1 MKTDVSQLR
10 QQYMAEGLSRDA
22 LDPDPVRQFAQWYEQ
37 LHQADI
43 FEPSA
48 MTVATVSPD
57 GQPYLRTVLL
67 KLFDESGF
75 VFYTNYGSRKAK
87 HIETNPRVGL
97 LFAWVPL
104 ARQVKITGIA
114 EKVPTAESLK
124 YFATRPRGSQIGA
137 WASAQSEIV
146 SSRSMLEA
154 KFEELKQKFS
164 QGEVPLPEFWGGYR
178 VVPQSIEF
186 WQGRDNRLHDR
197 FIYTRKESGDWQ
209 IARLAP

>member
-1 MKTDVSQLR
+1 MSIGDLR
-10 QQYMAEGLSRDA
+10 KKYMADGLSRSELD
-22 LDPDPVRQFAQWYEQ
+22 LDPIRQFGAWYAQLNET
-37 LHQADI
+37 DF

-48 MTVATVSPD
+48 MTLATVSPD

-75 VFYTNYGSRKAK
+75 VFYTNYASRKAR
-87 HIETNPRVGL
+87 HIEVNPQVGL

-104 ARQVKITGIA
+104 ARQVKITGRA
-114 EKVPTAESLK
+114 EKVSAAESLK

-146 SSRSMLEA
+146 SSRSMLE
-154 KFEELKQKFS
+154 QKFS
-164 QGEVPLPEFWGGYR
+164 EIKKKFATGEVPLPEFWGGYR
-178 VVPQSIEF
+178 VVPESIEF

-197 FIYTRKESGDWQ
+197 FIYTRNESGDWQ
-209 IARLAP
+209 VARLAP

>member
-1 MKTDVSQLR
+1 
-10 QQYMAEGLSRDA
+10 MADGLSRA
-22 LDPDPVRQFAQWYEQ
+22 SLNPDPIEQFELWYEQ
-37 LHQADI
+37 LHKADI

-48 MTVATVSPD
+48 MTIATVAPD

-67 KLFDESGF
+67 KLFDKNGF

-114 EKVPTAESLK
+114 EKVSTAESLK

-154 KFEELKQKFS
+154 KFEELKQKFA

-197 FIYTRKESGDWQ
+197 FIFTRKEAGDWQ

>member
-1 MKTDVSQLR
+1 MTTDVTKLR
-10 QQYMAEGLSRDA
+10 KQYMADGLSREA
-22 LDPDPVRQFAQWYEQ
+22 LSPDPIAQFELWYEQ

-48 MTVATVSPD
+48 MTVATVSSD

-67 KLFDESGF
+67 KLFDQNGF

-87 HIETNPRVGL
+87 HIEANPRVGL

-114 EKVPTAESLK
+114 EKVSTAESLK

-154 KFEELKQKFS
+154 KFEELKQKFA
-164 QGEVPLPEFWGGYR
+164 QGDVPLPEFWGGYR

-197 FIYTRKESGDWQ
+197 FIYTKKESGDWQ

>member
-1 MKTDVSQLR
+1 MMNTEAIR
-10 QQYMAEGLSRDA
+10 QRTMAAGLARDS
-22 LDPDPVRQFAQWYEQ
+22 LDPDPIKQFETWYGQ
-37 LHQADI
+37 VIQAGL

-48 MTVATVSPD
+48 MTLATVSPE

-67 KLFDESGF
+67 KLFDQQGF
-75 VFYTNYGSRKAK
+75 VFYTNYASRKAK
-87 HIETNPRVGL
+87 HIANNPNTAL

-104 ARQVKITGIA
+104 ARQVKITGKA
-114 EKVPTAESLK
+114 EKVSLAESLK

-137 WASAQSEIV
+137 WASPQSEIV

-164 QGEVPLPEFWGGYR
+164 AGEVPLPEFWGGYR
-178 VVPQSIEF
+178 VVPESIEF

-197 FIYTRKESGDWQ
+197 FIYARTESGGWRID
-209 IARLAP
+209 RLAP

>member
-1 MKTDVSQLR
+1 
-10 QQYMAEGLSRDA
+10 MARGLSRGD
-22 LDPDPVRQFAQWYEQ
+22 LNPDPFRQFEVWYSQFNES
-37 LHQADI
+37 DI

-48 MTVATVSPD
+48 MTLATVSPE

-67 KLFDESGF
+67 KLFDEKGF
-75 VFYTNYGSRKAK
+75 VFYTNYGSRKAR
-87 HIETNPRVGL
+87 HIEQNPNVGL

-104 ARQVKITGIA
+104 ARQVKITGKA
-114 EKVPTAESLK
+114 EKVPVAESLK

-154 KFEELKQKFS
+154 KYEEIKQKFAK
-164 QGEVPLPEFWGGYR
+164 GEVPLPEFWGGYR
-178 VVPQSIEF
+178 VIPESIEF

-197 FIYTRKESGDWQ
+197 FIYTRTDAGSWQ
-209 IARLAP
+209 VARLAP

>member
-1 MKTDVSQLR
+1 MKADISQLR
-10 QQYMAEGLSRDA
+10 NQYMADGLSRA
-22 LDPDPVRQFAQWYEQ
+22 SLNPDPIEQFELWYEQ
-37 LHQADI
+37 LHKADI

-48 MTVATVSPD
+48 MTIATVAPD

-67 KLFDESGF
+67 KLFDKNGF

-114 EKVPTAESLK
+114 EKVSTAESLK

-154 KFEELKQKFS
+154 KFEELKQKFA

-197 FIYTRKESGDWQ
+197 FIFTRKEAGDWQ

>member
-1 MKTDVSQLR
+1 
-10 QQYMAEGLSRDA
+10 MARGLSRGD
-22 LDPDPVRQFAQWYEQ
+22 LNPDPFRQFEVWYSQFNES
-37 LHQADI
+37 DI

-48 MTVATVSPD
+48 MTLATVSPE

-67 KLFDESGF
+67 KLFDEKGF
-75 VFYTNYGSRKAK
+75 VFYTNYGSRKAR
-87 HIETNPRVGL
+87 HIEQNPNVGL

-104 ARQVKITGIA
+104 ARQVKITGKA
-114 EKVPTAESLK
+114 EKVPVAESLK

-154 KFEELKQKFS
+154 KYEEIKQKFAK
-164 QGEVPLPEFWGGYR
+164 GEVPLPEFWGGYR
-178 VVPQSIEF
+178 VIPESIEF

-197 FIYTRKESGDWQ
+197 FIYTRTDAGGWQ
-209 IARLAP
+209 VARLAP